1 MYKLIAFDIDGT
13 LVNSKKEVTQATKE
27 ALHKLHEA
35 GIHVVISSGRPYKG
49 VLLNADLVGR
59 EIVPYV
65 SCFNGALVKEVATD
79 AAVYAHELT
88 NAELQRWVDL
98 AREHDLDVHAHDD
111 EYVLV
116 QDTPKDRYVEVES
129 TLNEMPIRAVDFYDG
144 EITAPKVMITAE
156 PGKLDAFIAT
166 LDPELFEKYS
176 IMKSEPFFLEIM
188 PKGVDKGEALAKLAE
203 SLDIDQS
210 ETMAFG
216 DQANDLSMIK
226 WAGCGVAMGN
236 AIDDL
241 KDNAQYVTESN
252 DDEGIAKALEKLVFD
267 AQ

>member
-79 AAVYAHELT
+79 DAVYAHELT

-98 AREHDLDVHAHDD
+98 AQEHDLDVHAHDD

-116 QDTPKDRYVEVES
+116 QDKPKDQYVEVES
-129 TLNEMPIRAVDFYDG
+129 TLNEMPIRTVDFYDG

-156 PGKLDAFIAT
+156 SGKLDDFIAT

-203 SLDIDQS
+203 SLDIEQS

-241 KDNAQYVTESN
+241 KDNAQYVTASN

>member
-1 MYKLIAFDIDGT
+1 
-13 LVNSKKEVTQATKE
+13 
-27 ALHKLHEA
+27 
-35 GIHVVISSGRPYKG
+35 
-49 VLLNADLVGR
+49 
-59 EIVPYV
+59 
-65 SCFNGALVKEVATD
+65 
-79 AAVYAHELT
+79 
-88 NAELQRWVDL
+88 
-98 AREHDLDVHAHDD
+98 
-111 EYVLV
+111 
-116 QDTPKDRYVEVES
+116 
-129 TLNEMPIRAVDFYDG
+129 
-144 EITAPKVMITAE
+144 
-156 PGKLDAFIAT
+156 
-166 LDPELFEKYS
+166 
-176 IMKSEPFFLEIM
+176 MKSEPFFLEIM

-241 KDNAQYVTESN
+241 KDNAQYVTASN

>member
-1 MYKLIAFDIDGT
+1 M
-13 LVNSKKEVTQATKE
+13 
-27 ALHKLHEA
+27 
-35 GIHVVISSGRPYKG
+35 
-49 VLLNADLVGR
+49 
-59 EIVPYV
+59 
-65 SCFNGALVKEVATD
+65 
-79 AAVYAHELT
+79 
-88 NAELQRWVDL
+88 
-98 AREHDLDVHAHDD
+98 HAHDD

-116 QDTPKDRYVEVES
+116 QDEPKDQYVDVES
-129 TLNEMPIRAVDFYDG
+129 TLNEMPIRTVDFYDG

-166 LDPELFEKYS
+166 LDPELYEKYS

-203 SLDIDQS
+203 SLGIDQS

-241 KDNAQYVTESN
+241 KDNSQYVTASN
-252 DDEGIAKALEKLVFD
+252 DDEGIAKALEKLVFV
-267 AQ
+267 AE

>member
-13 LVNSKKEVTQATKE
+13 LVNSKKEVSQATKV
-27 ALHKLHEA
+27 ALHKLHDA

-59 EIVPYV
+59 EIVPFV
-65 SCFNGALVKEVATD
+65 SCFNGGLVKEVATD
-79 AAVYAHELT
+79 RTVFSHALT
-88 NAELQRWVDL
+88 NGELQSWVEL
-98 AREHDLDVHAHDD
+98 AKAHDLDVHAHDD
-111 EYVLV
+111 QYVIV
-116 QDTPKDRYVEVES
+116 QDAPKDQYVDVES
-129 TLNEMPIRAVDFYDG
+129 TLNEMPIRTVDFFDG
-144 EITAPKVMITAE
+144 EVTAPKVMITAE
-156 PGKLDAFIAT
+156 PGKLDTFIAK

-203 SLDIDQS
+203 SLGIDQS

-236 AIDDL
+236 AIDEL
-241 KDNAQYVTESN
+241 KDNAQYVTASN
-252 DDEGIAKALEKLVFD
+252 DDEGIAKALEKLVF
-267 AQ
+267 AAE

>member
-1 MYKLIAFDIDGT
+1 MFKLIAFDIDGT
-13 LVNSKKEVTQATKE
+13 LVNSNKEVTEATKE

-59 EIVPYV
+59 EIVPFV
-65 SCFNGALVKEVATD
+65 SCFNGGLVKEVATD
-79 AAVYAHELT
+79 NTVFENSLT
-88 NAELQRWVDL
+88 NDELQSWVQL
-98 AREHDLDVHAHDD
+98 AKDNDLDVHAHDD
-111 EYVLV
+111 HHVLV
-116 QDTPKDRYVEVES
+116 QDAPKDQYVEVES
-129 TLNEMPIRAVDFYDG
+129 TLNEMPIRTVDFFDG
-144 EITAPKVMITAE
+144 EITAPKVMLTGE

-166 LDPELFEKYS
+166 LDPALFDQYS

-203 SLDIDQS
+203 SLGIDQS

-236 AIDDL
+236 AIDEM
-241 KDNAQYVTESN
+241 KDNAQYVTASN
-252 DDEGIAKALEKLVFD
+252 DDEGIAKALEELVFS
-267 AQ
+267 AK

>member
-79 AAVYAHELT
+79 DTVYAHELT

-98 AREHDLDVHAHDD
+98 AQEHDLDVHAHDD

-116 QDTPKDRYVEVES
+116 QGKPKDQYVEVES
-129 TLNEMPIRAVDFYDG
+129 TLNEMPIRTVDFYDG

-156 PGKLDAFIAT
+156 PRKLDDFIAT

-176 IMKSEPFFLEIM
+176 VMKSEPFFLEIM

-226 WAGCGVAMGN
+226 WVGCGVAMGN

-241 KDNAQYVTESN
+241 KDNAQYVTASN

>member
-79 AAVYAHELT
+79 DTVYAHELT

-98 AREHDLDVHAHDD
+98 AQEHDLDVHAHDD

-116 QDTPKDRYVEVES
+116 QDKPIDQYVEVES
-129 TLNEMPIRAVDFYDG
+129 TLNEMPIKTVDFYDG
-144 EITAPKVMITAE
+144 DITAPKVMITAE
-156 PGKLDAFIAT
+156 PGKLDAFIET

-241 KDNAQYVTESN
+241 KDNAQYVTASN

>member
-13 LVNSKKEVTQATKE
+13 LVNSKKEVTPATKE

-59 EIVPYV
+59 EIVPFV
-65 SCFNGALVKEVATD
+65 SCFNGGLVKEVATED
-79 AAVYAHELT
+79 TVFAHTLT
-88 NAELQRWVDL
+88 NDELQSWVKL
-98 AREHDLDVHAHDD
+98 AKDNELDVHAHDD
-111 EYVLV
+111 QHVLV
-116 QDTPKDRYVEVES
+116 QETPRDQYVDVES
-129 TLNEMPIRAVDFYDG
+129 TLNEMPIKTVDFFDG

-203 SLDIDQS
+203 SLGIDQS

-236 AIDDL
+236 AIDEM
-241 KDNAQYVTESN
+241 KEHAQYVTASN
-252 DDEGIAKALEKLVFD
+252 DEEGIAKALEELVFN
-267 AQ
+267 AK